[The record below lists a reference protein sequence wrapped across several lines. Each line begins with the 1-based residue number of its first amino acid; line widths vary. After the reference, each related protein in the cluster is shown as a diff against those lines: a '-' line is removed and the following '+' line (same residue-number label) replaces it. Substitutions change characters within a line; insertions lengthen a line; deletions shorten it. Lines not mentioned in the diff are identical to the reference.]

1 MSRKHNYFSAS
12 GNIFFASAE
21 PIRASHAGRRD
32 GAGVDEAAEDV
43 ENLLRE
49 GFLRGV
55 VDEALEGVEVVGTV
69 EVVIY
74 ICSEAA

>member
-55 VDEALEGVEVVGTV
+55 VDEALEGVDVVVAV
-69 EVVIY
+69 EVIVY
-74 ICSEAA
+74 VGGKAV

>member
-1 MSRKHNYFSAS
+1 MYLRI
-12 GNIFFASAE
+12 GGFFAAAE

-32 GAGVDEAAEDV
+32 GAGVDEAAEGV

-49 GFLRGV
+49 GFLSRV
-55 VDEALEGVEVVGTV
+55 VDEALEGVEVVGAV

>member
-1 MSRKHNYFSAS
+1 MP
-12 GNIFFASAE
+12 AE
-21 PIRASHAGRRD
+21 PIRASHTGRRD

-55 VDEALEGVEVVGTV
+55 VDEALEGVDVVVAV
-69 EVVIY
+69 EVIVY
-74 ICSEAA
+74 VGGKAV